1 MSDVKRIYVEK
12 RTTYATEAN
21 EIKHNLI
28 EELSIVMMF
37 KVLMMIS

>member
-12 RTTYATEAN
+12 RTAYATEAN

-28 EELSIVMMF
+28 EQNIKSYQPL
-37 KVLMMIS
+37 